1 MIALRKVRFA
11 HRGRPLLLKGC
22 DLAAGPGEVVALAGP
37 NGAGKSTLL
46 RIAAGLL
53 APEEGEVE
61 LDGRPVR
68 AWGRLGRAKRLAY
81 VPQKPLLPEGWK
93 VREILALGDHPHR
106 ERPPATRPL
115 SARLAEAR
123 LWLDLDG
130 VWEREAETLSGGEAQ
145 RVAVGRALVQDTA
158 HYVLDEPAN
167 HLDLGHQVALYR
179 LFGAWAREGR
189 TVLLATHDL
198 NLSLLFGQR
207 LLLLNGEGVVKAFPD
222 GEEAQGRLLQEAFG
236 LPFEPREVSG
246 CVCWFPRV
254 EPGDRVLSTE
264 CAGER
269 SLRNKEEGGK
279 P

>member
-1 MIALRKVRFA
+1 MILLRGVRFA
-11 HRGRPLLLKGC
+11 HKGRPPLLKGC

-53 APEEGEVE
+53 GAAEGEVE
-61 LDGRPVR
+61 LDGRPVK
-68 AWGRLGRAKRLAY
+68 AWGRIGRAKRLAY

-106 ERPPATRPL
+106 ERPPAPRPL
-115 SARLAEAR
+115 WARLGEAR
-123 LWLDLDG
+123 LLLDLGG

-158 HYVLDEPAN
+158 HFVLDEPAN

-179 LFGAWAREGR
+179 LFAAWARGGR
-189 TVLLATHDL
+189 TVLLATHDV

-207 LLLLNGEGVVKAFPD
+207 LVLLNGEGRVKAFPED
-222 GEEAQGRLLQEAFG
+222 EGQRAELLREAFG
-236 LPFEPREVSG
+236 LAFEPREVSG
-246 CVCWFPRV
+246 VVCWFPRIQ
-254 EPGDRVLSTE
+254 
-264 CAGER
+264 A
-269 SLRNKEEGGK
+269 EGKDLVANPTTKGGTT
-279 P
+279 

>member
-1 MIALRKVRFA
+1 MITLREVRFA
-11 HRGRPLLLKGC
+11 HRGRPPLLRGC
-22 DLAAGPGEVVALAGP
+22 HLTAGPGEVVALAGP

-53 APEEGEVE
+53 SPEEGEVE
-61 LDGRPVR
+61 LDGRPVK
-68 AWGRLGRAKRLAY
+68 AWGRIGRAKRLAY

-106 ERPPATRPL
+106 ERPPAPRPL
-115 SARLAEAR
+115 SVRLAEAR
-123 LWLDLDG
+123 LRLDLER

-158 HYVLDEPAN
+158 HFVLDEPAN

-189 TVLLATHDL
+189 TVLLATHDI

-207 LLLLNGEGVVKAFPD
+207 LVLLNGEGQIKDFP
-222 GEEAQGRLLQEAFG
+222 EEEDLRARLLRQAFG
-236 LPFEPREVSG
+236 LDFAPREVSG
-246 CVCWFPRV
+246 VLCWFPRM
-254 EPGDRVLSTE
+254 
-264 CAGER
+264 
-269 SLRNKEEGGK
+269 GK
-279 P
+279 A